1 MRLGCDRLVSLAGLL
16 ASLGLDYS
24 VLRSGEARN
33 LLVRP
38 GKAKAGCL
46 LVAHYD
52 RVELSP
58 GALDNSC
65 ACLQLASFA
74 AREAAR
80 AAAPGSA
87 AARGSPFLFAF
98 TDAEESPGLSG
109 IAAGSHGG
117 GAGSPGGAASQG
129 SFALAKAFVSALSR
143 EQASVRGAF
152 VLDVTGRGQRLL
164 LSTSPIKLLE
174 RNGLGSSSAASGY
187 RGLLELAR
195 RAASLAGL
203 EPPLEAELPWS
214 DDLGLTLG
222 GLPSLALS
230 LLPKREAEMLA
241 AGQRPPTWEL
251 LHSPEDRPELAEEA
265 SFDVMGRFLDALGAS
280 LQPTIA

>member
-1 MRLGCDRLVSLAGLL
+1 MRFSSEAERFMRLGCDRLVSLAGLL

-38 GKAKAGCL
+38 GKGKAGYL

-52 RVELSP
+52 RVALSP

-65 ACLQLASFA
+65 ACIQLASFA

-80 AAAPGSA
+80 ADGL
-87 AARGSPFLFAF
+87 SPFLFAF
-98 TDAEESPGLSG
+98 TDAEESPGL
-109 IAAGSHGG
+109 A

-174 RNGLGSSSAASGY
+174 RNGLSSSSAASGY

-241 AGQRPPTWEL
+241 AGKRPPTWEL

-265 SFDVMGRFLDALGAS
+265 SFEVMGRFLAALGAS
-280 LQPTIA
+280 LPPTIA